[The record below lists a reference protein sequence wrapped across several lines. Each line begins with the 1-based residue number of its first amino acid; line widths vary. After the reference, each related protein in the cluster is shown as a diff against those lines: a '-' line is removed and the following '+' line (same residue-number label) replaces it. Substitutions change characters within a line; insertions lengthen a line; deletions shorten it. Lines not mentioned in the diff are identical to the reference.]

1 MSVSQNINPM
11 ANKTQMLC
19 SEPRLARLSEGR
31 RRRAGCCS
39 SHSLT
44 RLEASP
50 ADSLTD
56 RLEEGLVEALDVS
69 QQAVSQSEKDG
80 LAEDWCVTLS
90 GGTLRK
96 VSRLPI
102 WRRLSKWKSVYKSHT
117 ARRRSR
123 EAGWHWCKARRKRK
137 AHSTLS
143 SGTGLTARGT
153 FSTGFFK
160 HWK

>member
-1 MSVSQNINPM
+1 MSTKLSLRAPMSVSQNINPM
-11 ANKTQMLC
+11 ANKTRMLC

-31 RRRAGCCS
+31 QRRAGCCS

-80 LAEDWCVTLS
+80 LAED
-90 GGTLRK
+90 
-96 VSRLPI
+96 
-102 WRRLSKWKSVYKSHT
+102 
-117 ARRRSR
+117 
-123 EAGWHWCKARRKRK
+123 
-137 AHSTLS
+137 
-143 SGTGLTARGT
+143 
-153 FSTGFFK
+153 
-160 HWK
+160 